1 MKKNSQNNIDQ
12 ETTRLNIIQ
21 KVDQL
26 FDQEDEQDFY
36 LKSTSQTMTTS

>member
-36 LKSTSQTMTTS
+36 LKSTSQTMPTS